1 MCVFQCDHMCFLIAA
16 VLAQAIAPRIGQITE
31 TPYQSPPSLGRIT
44 DTPYQGAPSF
54 GRITDPPNAPAAGF
68 AGGLQ
73 SLLRTSL
80 RSRVSMLSRGLQT
93 LEVQYRLWTL
103 RPEVLQRMLSGTRT
117 SLLLDALL
125 DLPKLQ
131 HFLVRFASVPDL
143 RDGNSCGQVITDPP
157 YQGAPNLG
165 RITDPPYQGA
175 QTLLCQMRQASMT
188 IANVISFKAAFSI
201 CKAGT
206 RTTTKPRIHRQ
217 HLRLA
222 EADSQKKIRK
232 RWRQQACA
240 EEDKE
245 RAEDTKRGQSSMST
259 GLFVQEIWIWR

>member
-1 MCVFQCDHMCFLIAA
+1 MWSSCLHRLLLYGLSTQ
-16 VLAQAIAPRIGQITE
+16 
-31 TPYQSPPSLGRIT
+31 
-44 DTPYQGAPSF
+44 
-54 GRITDPPNAPAAGF
+54 
-68 AGGLQ
+68 LQ
-73 SLLRTSL
+73 SEALQEVSPVPLPHFLRDA
-80 RSRVSMLSRGLQT
+80 
-93 LEVQYRLWTL
+93 
-103 RPEVLQRMLSGTRT
+103 RMV
-117 SLLLDALL
+117 
-125 DLPKLQ
+125 LPKLPQ
-131 HFLVRFASVPDL
+131 TLVLSTDMPRL
-143 RDGNSCGQVITDPP
+143 RGVNSCKGRAGRVRRPGRLLAMITDPP
-157 YQGAPNLG
+157 YQEAPNLG

-245 RAEDTKRGQSSMST
+245 RAQDTKRSQSSMST
-259 GLFVQEIWIWR
+259 GLFVEKPLP